1 VSNQVKHKNYLP
13 FRVLHPLIF
22 IIYFSCKNEDDVVKT
37 TLTTIVY
44 GVVKDCDR
52 EIPFQNYKGII
63 KERQPSRGA

>member
-1 VSNQVKHKNYLP
+1 M
-13 FRVLHPLIF
+13 IF
-22 IIYFSCKNEDDVVKT
+22 YSCENEDDVVKT

-52 EIPFQNYKGII
+52 KIPFQNYKGII